1 MSRGWEKVMM
11 TRVHD
16 LGYQLTLKLVR
27 KEEGD
32 FVSY

>member
-1 MSRGWEKVMM
+1 MMM

-32 FVSY
+32 FVSLILV